1 MLSLHVENLLLPDG
15 YYGNAFAYSVTITTA
30 GKLIENP
37 LAYALDLVKKAKT
50 NVTKEN
56 MQSATDLMVIKG
68 RPYFNKSRLYLVTDV
83 TRAGFRDVEFGWG
96 KPVYGGPAK
105 GGDGANPGLAC
116 FHVALKNVKGE
127 EGVLKRW
134 MCLSA
139 TLIIQNLVLLILHCN
154 SCFIK
159 FPVITMITEYIL

>member
-1 MLSLHVENLLLPDG
+1 MLSLHVANLLLPDG
-15 YYGNAFAYSVTITTA
+15 YYSNAFVYSVTITTA

-56 MQSATDLMVIKG
+56 MQSTTDLMVIKG
-68 RPYFNKSRLYLVTDV
+68 RPYFNKLRLYLVSDV

-105 GGDGANPGLAC
+105 GGT
-116 FHVALKNVKGE
+116 
-127 EGVLKRW
+127 VL
-134 MCLSA
+134 
-139 TLIIQNLVLLILHCN
+139 IPVLLA
-154 SCFIK
+154 F
-159 FPVITMITEYIL
+159 V